1 MASRRQNLTLP
12 LAANLRPCRKA
23 VLRGKRDRRRTA
35 PHPISRPPNAP
46 PPQTRRFS
54 LLGISIID
62 ILIIDTVVM
71 SSPEDHLPLTP
82 AEFQV
87 LLSLAEG
94 ERHGYALMQD
104 VRTQTNGQLKIGPGT
119 LYTLLDRL
127 QSAGIIEESPRRPEQ
142 NEDQRRRYYR
152 LTRLGKKVLAAEA
165 QRLEALIRAA
175 RRRLSQHA

>member
-1 MASRRQNLTLP
+1 
-12 LAANLRPCRKA
+12 
-23 VLRGKRDRRRTA
+23 
-35 PHPISRPPNAP
+35 
-46 PPQTRRFS
+46 
-54 LLGISIID
+54 
-62 ILIIDTVVM
+62 M